1 MKVHLLSSNHDSAQ
15 ENNWEVPIDPSL
27 REVTVSLSGPAPQ
40 IELTDPFGRKPFCC
54 RFLSCHIDTQ
64 YSQCTQTRED
74 NLTLKSYCCVPGRII
89 GEEQGLKEL
98 LNIPNSARIVNL
110 KFPRPGAWKLKV
122 LLNNSWICFFDIS

>member
-15 ENNWEVPIDPSL
+15 ENKWEVPFDPSL

-40 IELTDPFGRKPFCC
+40 IELSDPFGTNHIYPPLFFSTIIYNIISLHNERKMHFTKKRHCGC
-54 RFLSCHIDTQ
+54 VL
-64 YSQCTQTRED
+64 
-74 NLTLKSYCCVPGRII
+74 VPGRVV

-98 LNIPNSARIVNL
+98 LNIPNSARVVNL

-122 LLNNSWICFFDIS
+122 LLW

>member
-15 ENNWEVPIDPSL
+15 ENKWEVPFDPSL

-40 IELTDPFGRKPFCC
+40 IELTDPLGRQQFLLSVLNNRSAKAKVNLY
-54 RFLSCHIDTQ
+54 LSCIETVVF
-64 YSQCTQTRED
+64 CF
-74 NLTLKSYCCVPGRII
+74 LGRVV
-89 GEEQGLKEL
+89 GVDQGLQEL

-122 LLNNSWICFFDIS
+122 PLWGMIQKYRLLIML